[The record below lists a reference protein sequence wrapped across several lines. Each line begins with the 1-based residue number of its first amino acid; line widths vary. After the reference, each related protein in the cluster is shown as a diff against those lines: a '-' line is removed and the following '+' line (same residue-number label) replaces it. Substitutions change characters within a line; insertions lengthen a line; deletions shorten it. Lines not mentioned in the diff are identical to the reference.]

1 MDLLFLFFAYLN
13 LIFSPK
19 ILTIIFSPLFSSLA
33 IGLPSLLLSN
43 SLNCLHKIFQKAF
56 QSLSPCCQP
65 SPLTL
70 LLFVFLKGNL
80 SFSNLKEGKKKIHLA
95 LFSSL
100 GRMLLSTFVMEILYL
115 MDLGLHI
122 VEPFYDMTIWTLS
135 LNEIYI
141 RKEYPYVS

>member
-100 GRMLLSTFVMEILYL
+100 GRMLLYLCYGNPLFNGPRIAYCWTFLWHDYL
-115 MDLGLHI
+115 DFI
-122 VEPFYDMTIWTLS
+122 FKW
-135 LNEIYI
+135 NIYI
-141 RKEYPYVS
+141 